1 MSRPVPFVD
10 LAGQHDEIAD
20 DLTRSWARVL
30 ESGAFIGGPE
40 VRAFEAE
47 FARFCGR
54 TACVGVGNGTDAV
67 EIALRGLGIG
77 AGHEVV
83 VPVNTFVATAEAV
96 VRCGARPVFVDCDA
110 DTLLIDPEQAAAAI
124 GPRTRAVIGVDL
136 YGQIAPF
143 DALAEVVRPASRVP
157 VEFVEDAAQS
167 QGATRFGTG
176 IGGGVAAAA
185 TSFYP
190 GKNLGAYGDAG
201 GIVTDDARLAERMRQ
216 IANHGGSQRYEHRVL
231 GLNSRLDALQA
242 GVLRLKLERLAG
254 WNAARRAAADRY
266 DALLARAG
274 VAPGAERVATAPGNE
289 HVWHLYVVQVPEAVR
304 DRVLARFEADGIGTG
319 IHYPTPIHLTPA
331 FGWWGGSPG
340 DFPVAEASSRRIV
353 SLPMHPHLTADDQE
367 RVVAALVGAL

>member
-30 ESGAFIGGPE
+30 ASGAFIGGPE

-47 FARFCGR
+47 FAHFCGR
-54 TACVGVGNGTDAV
+54 VACVGVGNGTDAV

-110 DTLLIDPEQAAAAI
+110 DTLLIDPEQAAAAV

-176 IGGGVAAAA
+176 IGAGVAAAA

-201 GIVTDDARLAERMRQ
+201 GIVTDDVRLAERMRQ

-231 GLNSRLDALQA
+231 GLNSRLDAVQA

-266 DALLARAG
+266 DGLLARAG
-274 VAPGAERVATAPGNE
+274 VTPGVERVATAPGNE
-289 HVWHLYVVQVPEAVR
+289 HVWHLYVVRVPEAVR

-340 DFPVAEASSRRIV
+340 DFPVAETSCRRIV

-367 RVVAALVGAL
+367 RVVAVLAAAL